1 MEHLNLEHLNL
12 EKLNLEKLARLVDEP
27 PTPEE
32 QAILNSNPDLRRELE
47 ALRAQTSALKDLPA
61 VLPPPDGW
69 NDLEDKLLSA
79 GLIRGEP
86 AMPGLWRKWTQ
97 VAAALVLFTGGT
109 AFGWTAA
116 AGRESQSPSGRE
128 AGDAA
133 AAAQT
138 ASFAS
143 LDDARVAVLAAEE
156 EWTWAFNEY
165 RRLFDAQNLPR
176 TPTNPARRLAALEAL
191 VATTQASVAEFPED
205 QFLNGFLLN
214 TMWERQ
220 QTLRQIGRDNW
231 H

>member
-1 MEHLNLEHLNL
+1 MEHLNLEQ
-12 EKLNLEKLARLVDEP
+12 LARLVDRQ

-32 QAILNSNPDLRRELE
+32 QAILDSDPDLRRELE
-47 ALRAQTSALKDLPA
+47 ALRAQTRALKDLPA

-69 NDLEDKLLSA
+69 RDLENKLRSA

-86 AMPGLWRKWTQ
+86 AMPGLWRKWMQ

-109 AFGWTAA
+109 AFGWSAG
-116 AGRESQSPSGRE
+116 AGRGSQPPPGRE

-133 AAAQT
+133 ATAQP
-138 ASFAS
+138 ASFAN
-143 LDDARVAVLAAEE
+143 LDEARTAVLAAEE

-165 RRLFDAQNLPR
+165 RRLFDAQNVRR

-191 VATTQASVAEFPED
+191 VATTQATVAEFPED

>member
-1 MEHLNLEHLNL
+1 MEHLNLEH
-12 EKLNLEKLARLVDEP
+12 LNLEKLARLVDEP

-32 QAILNSNPDLRRELE
+32 QAILNSDADLRRELE

-69 NDLEDKLLSA
+69 NDLEDKLRAA

-86 AMPGLWRKWTQ
+86 AMPGLWRKWMQ

-116 AGRESQSPSGRE
+116 GRDSQIPSGRE

>member
-12 EKLNLEKLARLVDEP
+12 EQLARLVDEP

-32 QAILNSNPDLRRELE
+32 RAILDSDPDLRRELE
-47 ALRAQTSALKDLPA
+47 ALRAQAAALKDLPA
-61 VLPPPDGW
+61 VLPPPDSW
-69 NDLEDKLLSA
+69 HDLEDKLRSA

-86 AMPGLWRKWTQ
+86 AMPGLWRKWMQ

-116 AGRESQSPSGRE
+116 GRDSQIPSGRE

>member
-1 MEHLNLEHLNL
+1 MEHLNLEH
-12 EKLNLEKLARLVDEP
+12 LARLVDEP

-32 QAILNSNPDLRRELE
+32 QAILDSDPDLRRELE
-47 ALRAQTSALKDLPA
+47 ALRAQTAALKDLPA

-69 NDLEDKLLSA
+69 GDLEDKLRSA

-86 AMPGLWRKWTQ
+86 AMPGLWRKWMQ

-109 AFGWTAA
+109 AFGWAAA
-116 AGRESQSPSGRE
+116 AGPESQPGPGRE

-133 AAAQT
+133 AAARP
-138 ASFAS
+138 ASFTS
-143 LDDARVAVLAAEE
+143 LDEARGAVLLAEE

-165 RRLFDAQNLPR
+165 RRLFDAQNLR
-176 TPTNPARRLAALEAL
+176 QTPANPARRLAALEAL

-205 QFLNGFLLN
+205 QFLNGFLVN
-214 TMWERQ
+214 TMMERQ